1 MHSCKLVYAVLLVA
15 GATVCSLPA
24 CAVVPPAPAPI
35 ISQSQITPSGAGFTG
50 ETYKLPKV
58 IGDWFQTPTDAHV
71 SLRQETSVDAAQRVI
86 LDIEWD
92 GLATTHTITNESN
105 HDGTATHRS
114 GFYLTY
120 APKGRSS
127 TSVAPSGSEA
137 IVVTV
142 QHLDD
147 NQVEATING
156 TITINNGMTAG
167 GGSVQVTGTISLKR
181 TGAHNEKVGGTF
193 GDCDPVIHDKLVGA
207 EFRSP
212 SACEVKFD
220 QHVRDG
226 LIAAVTPLINSFTA
240 GGWMVDKAPFAGP
253 ITSIPRHTESAP
265 FRVKI
270 ELELRMSPDNEVY
283 QRLNKA
289 SQEAMEKASAQ
300 MALALKGGTVDPH
313 MMDAATK
320 SVRELA
326 DNTLLGITIDT
337 NAPSAGAV
345 AFQGGHTVN
354 ELPGGGTVV
363 FLPAAQAPTG
373 GGADAAVSLTW
384 VLLGSWSAPAPV
396 KPGTGEENLSVKG
409 GLLPGKPVL
418 AVQNVYVRIHASREL
433 AERAIQQI
441 DWGKLRGVL

>member
-1 MHSCKLVYAVLLVA
+1 
-15 GATVCSLPA
+15 
-24 CAVVPPAPAPI
+24 
-35 ISQSQITPSGAGFTG
+35 
-50 ETYKLPKV
+50 
-58 IGDWFQTPTDAHV
+58 
-71 SLRQETSVDAAQRVI
+71 
-86 LDIEWD
+86 
-92 GLATTHTITNESN
+92 
-105 HDGTATHRS
+105 
-114 GFYLTY
+114 
-120 APKGRSS
+120 
-127 TSVAPSGSEA
+127 
-137 IVVTV
+137 
-142 QHLDD
+142 
-147 NQVEATING
+147 
-156 TITINNGMTAG
+156 MTAG

>member
-1 MHSCKLVYAVLLVA
+1 
-15 GATVCSLPA
+15 
-24 CAVVPPAPAPI
+24 VPPAPAPI

-71 SLRQETSVDAAQRVI
+71 SLRLETSVDAAQRVI